1 MSDMNNNV
9 QGVPWDLS
17 SEYESADCPAIDADL
32 NSASELMDQMTQYN
46 LVLLPLI
53 EEADGLGVEEATAGI
68 EAAREIHRISEDV
81 RSLIGN
87 PDSYADCRMSVDSHD
102 EAAQVLSGRLQSYQ
116 KRYTELSQPLSQ
128 FLDLVSVKII
138 EDYLN
143 HELTRSARFVVEHAR
158 KRRDFNLS
166 LGEENL
172 VSGLAQDGIHAWGR
186 LYDQLA
192 GTLTCDVLVGNESQS
207 MGLAETSG
215 LLQDPDDRT
224 RENAW
229 RSINES
235 WNAQVESCAAAI
247 NAIAGWRLELG
258 RRRSS
263 KSPVHFLDSPAHMNR
278 ISHATLEAVLSVAEE
293 SIPLARRA
301 ALLQAKA
308 YGKDRYD
315 PWDQRSPAP
324 STGGED
330 RSIPYTEALE
340 LIANAYSSVDP
351 TMGEFVEM
359 MAKRK
364 WIEGTVGPRKRPG
377 AYCTGFPKSRTP
389 RVYMTY
395 TGGASDVITLA
406 HELGHAFH
414 SWTMK
419 DLPDSQRSYGMS
431 LAETASTFGET
442 IVRDALLERAETP
455 SQELA
460 IAWEEMGA
468 LVSFI
473 LNIPTRFEFEKNF
486 YEARQDRP
494 LLPDELKELMSQA
507 WKKWYGESLSEPDPL
522 FWANKLHFFISGL
535 SFYNF
540 PYLFGYL
547 FSLGVYAKRL
557 SFGDEFFPRYEGLL
571 LDTGRMTAEDLA
583 AKHLDVDLTRPDFW
597 RETVAMLKPRVNHFE
612 KLVNDVSV

>member
-1 MSDMNNNV
+1 MGDGNNHI

-17 SEYESADCPAIDADL
+17 SEYESADCSAINTDL
-32 NSASELMDQMTQYN
+32 VLASELMDQMTEQN
-46 LVLLPLI
+46 SVLVALL
-53 EEADGLGVEEATAGI
+53 EQAESLGVEEAAGGI
-68 EAAREIHRISEDV
+68 AAAREIHRLREEV
-81 RSLIGN
+81 RLLLDN
-87 PDSYADCRMSVDSHD
+87 PESYADCCMSVDSQD

-116 KRYTELSQPLSQ
+116 KRFTELSQPWSQ
-128 FLDLVSVKII
+128 FLDLVSLEVV
-138 EDYLN
+138 EAYLD
-143 HELTRSARFVVEHAR
+143 HELTRATRFVVEHAR

-166 LGEENL
+166 LVEETL
-172 VSGLAQDGIHAWGR
+172 ISGLSQDGIHAWGR

-192 GTLTCDVLVGNESQS
+192 GSLTCDVLIGNESES
-207 MGLAETSG
+207 MGLAEASG
-215 LLQDPDDRT
+215 LLQKPDDRT

-229 RSINES
+229 RSINAS
-235 WNAQVESCAAAI
+235 WGEHVESCAAAI

-258 RRRSS
+258 RRRSN
-263 KSPVHFLDSPAHMNR
+263 KNPMHFLDSAVHMNR
-278 ISHATLEAVLSVAEE
+278 ISRTTLDTVLAVAEE

-308 YGKDRYD
+308 YGKDQYG

-324 STGGED
+324 TGNGED
-330 RSIPYTEALE
+330 RPIPYTEALE
-340 LIANAYSSVDP
+340 LIASAYRSVDP
-351 TMGEFVEM
+351 AMGEFVEM
-359 MAKRK
+359 MAERQ

-414 SWTMK
+414 SWTMR
-419 DLPDSQRSYGMS
+419 DLPDSQQSYGMS

-442 IVRDALLERAETP
+442 IVRDALLERAGTP
-455 SQELA
+455 TEELA
-460 IAWEEMGA
+460 IAWEETGA
-468 LVSFI
+468 LISFI

-486 YEARQDRP
+486 YEARQQRP
-494 LLPDELKELMSQA
+494 VRPDELKVLMSRA
-507 WKKWYGESLSEPDPL
+507 WEKWYGESLSEPDPL
-522 FWANKLHFFISGL
+522 FWANKLHFYISGL

-557 SFGDEFFPRYEGLL
+557 TFGDEFFPRYEGLL
-571 LDTGRMTAEDLA
+571 RDTGRLTAEDLA
-583 AKHLDVDLTRPDFW
+583 AKHLDADLSRPDFW
-597 RETVAMLKPRVNHFE
+597 RESIAMLKPRVDHFD
-612 KLVNDVSV
+612 KLVDELAV